1 MHFYMKSS
9 KPLLLQSIFSSKR
22 TWESELFQVYI
33 WKVEA
38 SGKLQRPWK
47 RKKSPKQLI
56 LMYLDIVRRLSSKSY
71 DGEKCP

>member
-22 TWESELFQVYI
+22 ILESELFQVYI
-33 WKVEA
+33 WKVDA

-47 RKKSPKQLI
+47 RKKSPKELI
-56 LMYLDIVRRLSSKSY
+56 LVYLDVARRLSSKSH
-71 DGEKCP
+71 DAEKRP